1 MTLAARSVISASLA
15 ALCLTSGALQSAGQT
30 AATSKAPA
38 TATFAGGCFW
48 CMEPPFDA
56 LAGVTS
62 TTSGYTGGQTKSP
75 TYEEVS
81 SGQTGHAE
89 VLQITY
95 DPSKVT
101 YDKLLEV
108 FWRNVDA
115 VDGGG
120 QFCDRGPQY
129 RPAIFYHS
137 EDQKRMAEA
146 SKQRIAAQ
154 LGQEIPVQI
163 VAAAEFYK
171 AEEYHQDYY
180 KKNPVRYKFYSW
192 NCGREQRL
200 EKLWGKQPVAKVTGC
215 EDTESSFIP
224 RETEERKLAQ
234 CSVFSNEGGE
244 FAVFSPAVTSFITA
258 GKGPA
263 H

>member
-1 MTLAARSVISASLA
+1 MKPIARRSIFA
-15 ALCLTSGALQSAGQT
+15 ALIGLCLALGTVSTTGQPSGTSGQT
-30 AATSKAPA
+30 A

-56 LAGVTS
+56 LDGVIS
-62 TTSGYTGGQTKSP
+62 TTSGYTGGRTKSP
-75 TYEEVS
+75 TYEQVS

-89 VLQITY
+89 VLQIVY

-115 VDGGG
+115 VDGDG

-129 RPAIFYHS
+129 RPAIFYYS
-137 EDQKRMAEA
+137 EDQKRIANT
-146 SKQRIAAQ
+146 SKERIAAQ
-154 LGQEIPVQI
+154 LGRAIPVQI
-163 VAAAEFYK
+163 VAAGEFYK

-180 KKNPVRYKFYSW
+180 KKNPVRYKFYKW

-200 EKLWGKQPVAKVTGC
+200 EKLWGKVPTQS
-215 EDTESSFIP
+215 D
-224 RETEERKLAQ
+224 R
-234 CSVFSNEGGE
+234 
-244 FAVFSPAVTSFITA
+244 
-258 GKGPA
+258 
-263 H
+263 